1 MSRSGVGCN
10 RLDRP
15 MQRKPLLAAALLL
28 VFCMGLAVLGCRD
41 EIEQVSEETAPASA
55 VAQSSS
61 VDQRKQQSSSAG
73 VTQPSDEAAERPTA
87 RQEQQEAMQQEQ
99 AEQAEVEYEEAAEE
113 EEAAVAEEAEEES
126 LADEGERSETGTN
139 IQVVGVDEPDVIK
152 TDGERFYVLD
162 SERLSIISIADGGLE
177 LIGEL
182 AFDPPGSVHL
192 LGHQQLLLA
201 GDTLLALRTIGFD
214 INEFWNRWN
223 TQARWVWANWWWYFR
238 GETMLA
244 EQVQQEPWT
253 QLVEIDISD
262 PSNPWIRRTLEVEA
276 DLLGARLV
284 DASARIL
291 LRSDDF
297 ELLDEDTIVPSID
310 LCEYESA
317 ATSVVGQCPDRVTR
331 QMIDPE
337 ALRDR
342 SGFRA
347 FDAIVV
353 LLTFD
358 LSESGQGLGRWGS
371 VTAGTEGRD
380 ATVYATVNSL
390 YVAQLDFDYGRTEIH
405 RFDLG
410 DPMSPRQAGSEI
422 ARGRLINQFALSEFR
437 GHLRVATTIEDTWPT
452 ESVITVFELSET
464 SMRWVT
470 SLNGLGTTEL
480 IHAVR
485 FMGERAFVVTFRQ
498 IDPLYV
504 IDLSDPLE
512 PFVAGELKLPG
523 FSRYLHPLGGGRLIG
538 VGQDADPSTGWP
550 LGLQLSLFDV
560 SDSNNPKVIHQ
571 LKPETSY
578 HGDGRYVQGWPEIDH
593 RSFTYHRGVAYV
605 PALLVNEGNWIGSG
619 RVYAI
624 AVSCEELTLLEAF
637 GGEPGLFPVRVIP
650 LAERLYVLSWGEDSF
665 LVQQLSLPSRPV
677 PQGQFREQD
686 RIWVRSGGAV
696 EHAGDPSDCG

>member
-1 MSRSGVGCN
+1 
-10 RLDRP
+10 
-15 MQRKPLLAAALLL
+15 
-28 VFCMGLAVLGCRD
+28 
-41 EIEQVSEETAPASA
+41 
-55 VAQSSS
+55 
-61 VDQRKQQSSSAG
+61 
-73 VTQPSDEAAERPTA
+73 
-87 RQEQQEAMQQEQ
+87 MQQAQ
-99 AEQAEVEYEEAAEE
+99 AEQEEVEYEADEE
-113 EEAAVAEEAEEES
+113 EVAQEAEYASTDEEADDS

-152 TDGERFYVLD
+152 TNGERFCVLD
-162 SERLSIISIADGGLE
+162 AERRSIIAIGDGGLE
-177 LIGEL
+177 LVGEL
-182 AFDPPGSVHL
+182 TFDPPGSVHI

-214 INEFWNRWN
+214 TDEFWNRWH
-223 TQARWVWANWWWYFR
+223 TQARRVWANWWWYFR
-238 GETMLA
+238 GEQAIA
-244 EQVQQEPWT
+244 EQVPQEPLP
-253 QLVEIDISD
+253 QLVEVDISD
-262 PSNPWIRRTLEVEA
+262 PSNPWIRRSLEVEA

-284 DASARIL
+284 DSSARIL
-291 LRSDDF
+291 LRTDDF
-297 ELLDEDTIVPSID
+297 ELLDEDTIVPLID
-310 LCEYESA
+310 LCEYGSGA
-317 ATSVVGQCPDRVTR
+317 ADQPGQCPESVTR
-331 QMIDPE
+331 QLIDPE

-358 LSESGQGLGRWGS
+358 LSEAGAGLGRWGS

-380 ATVYATVNSL
+380 ATVYATANSL
-390 YVAQLDFDYGRTEIH
+390 YVAQFDRDYGRTEIQ

-410 DPMSPRQAGSEI
+410 DPMSSRRAGAET

-437 GHLRVATTIEDTWPT
+437 GHLRVATTIEDAWPT
-452 ESVITVFELSET
+452 ESAITVFELSET

-485 FMGERAFVVTFRQ
+485 FMGEQAFVVTFRQ

-504 IDLSDPLE
+504 IDLSDPFA

-560 SDSNNPKVIHQ
+560 SAPQDLKVIDQ
-571 LKPETSY
+571 LKPETSTSGY
-578 HGDGRYVQGWPEIDH
+578 AGYVQGWPEIDH
-593 RSFTYHRGVAYV
+593 RSFTYHRSVAYV
-605 PALLVNEGNWIGSG
+605 PALLVSEEDWSGSG

-624 AVSCEELTLLEAF
+624 GVSCEELTLLERF
-637 GGEPGLFPVRVIP
+637 GGEPGLLPVQVIP
-650 LAERLYVLSWGEDSF
+650 LAERLYVLSWGRTAS
-665 LVQQLSLPSRPV
+665 SSSSSRAVPARAAGPV
-677 PQGQFREQD
+677 
-686 RIWVRSGGAV
+686 SGAGPHPGALRRRR
-696 EHAGDPSDCG
+696 AGG